1 MVLSLLVLLLA
12 LTAGS
17 TLAADGEMLPGH
29 LVLNGGGAK
38 PREVMEKFVELAG
51 GPEARI
57 LVFPTASGEPD
68 TGPYYRKLLQDEYGC
83 SNVSV
88 AEVKSRSDAMQAE
101 TREQVLAAG
110 GIFFSGGD
118 QRRITKALLD
128 TPVGDAVVAAWRRGA
143 VIGGTSAGTACQSD
157 LMITGDGDFTVLTAE
172 NVELWPGLGLFA
184 GVVVDQH
191 FVARQRQ
198 NRLISVVLEHPQ
210 LLGVGIDEAT
220 AVWVR
225 PDGTFKVLGNG
236 WIMVLDAT
244 AAEVRRSQTGDGT
257 VALGVHGL
265 VTHILLPGEVYDLKK
280 RLVTASR

>member
-1 MVLSLLVLLLA
+1 MLRSLLVLLLA
-12 LTAGS
+12 LGS
-17 TLAADGEMLPGH
+17 GSALARDAASQHGH

-38 PREVMEKFVELAG
+38 PHEVMEKFIELAG

-57 LVFPTASGEPD
+57 VVFPTASGEPD
-68 TGPYYRKLLQDEYGC
+68 TGQYYQDLLQDEYGC
-83 SNVSV
+83 SNVSIAQV
-88 AEVKSRSDAMQAE
+88 ESRDDAMQKA
-101 TREQVLAAG
+101 TRDLVLAAG

-118 QRRITKALLD
+118 QRRITRALLG
-128 TPVGDAVVAAWRRGA
+128 TPVGEAVVAAWRRGA
-143 VIGGTSAGTACQSD
+143 VIGGTSAGTACQSE

-172 NVELWPGLGLFA
+172 NVELWPGLGLLPGA
-184 GVVVDQH
+184 VIDQH

-198 NRLISVVLEHPQ
+198 NRLISVVLEHRQ

-236 WIMVLDAT
+236 WVMVIDAST
-244 AAEVRRSQTGDGT
+244 AQVRRTQRGDGT

-265 VTHILLPGEVYDLKK
+265 VTHILLPGEVFDLQQ
-280 RLVTASR
+280 RAIAES